1 MKKNKNSKILLPIV
15 IIIWGVLI
23 YKVYDAFNPGE
34 NKIRES
40 NSENF
45 IPPQSKERD
54 TFSLLPI
61 DSDPFLGIA
70 YIKKQVNTTK
80 PAPNNRKK
88 EEEVIWPVINYLGI
102 VSDENS
108 ITSVFIL
115 QINGQQYLI
124 KKSETI
130 QEIILING
138 SQEKVI
144 LRYKGKEKEYL
155 IM

>member
-1 MKKNKNSKILLPIV
+1 MNKKKNSKILLLIV
-15 IIIWGVLI
+15 ILIWGFLI
-23 YKVYDAFNPGE
+23 YKIYDAFRPNEKNIRKSTPESFNPPL
-34 NKIRES
+34 S
-40 NSENF
+40 
-45 IPPQSKERD
+45 QERD

-61 DSDPFLGIA
+61 DSDPFLGTA
-70 YIKKQVNTTK
+70 YVKKQVNTNK

-108 ITSVFIL
+108 ATSVFIL
-115 QINGQQYLI
+115 QINGQQHLV
-124 KKSETI
+124 KKGETI
-130 QEIILING
+130 LEINLING

-144 LRYKGKEKEYL
+144 LRYKGKEKEYS